1 MVYRK
6 RDVVVK
12 SVVLTKKLD
21 EEVKVFLQYYGLSFS
36 EVVRSALIEFLKG
49 KERVKAEMMEDIVA
63 QQQSN
68 SSGQIHSS

>member
-21 EEVKVFLQYYGLSFS
+21 EEVKAFLQYYGLSFS

-49 KERVKAEMMEDIVA
+49 KRRVKAEMGRDVVDATAEQFI
-63 QQQSN
+63 
-68 SSGQIHSS
+68 